1 MIVILLCKIN
11 KLGNVGDKV
20 VVKDGYARNFLL
32 PNKKAL
38 VANRDN
44 LLLFD
49 NKKIQL
55 EQELAQHK
63 SEIINKINKIKEL
76 NNITILA
83 KVGKNN
89 KIFGSINSN
98 HIVKYMKNHGIY
110 LKNKEVNLPIKSI
123 RKVGNYNVTIFVEKK
138 LTVQITLKIKSYN
151 K

>member
-20 VVKDGYARNFLL
+20 AVKDGYARNFLL

-38 VANRDN
+38 VANKDN
-44 LLLFD
+44 LLFFN

-55 EQELAQHK
+55 EKELADY
-63 SEIINKINKIKEL
+63 EYKITDKVNKIKEL

-110 LKNKEVNLPIKSI
+110 LKNKEINLPIKSI
-123 RKVGNYNVTIFVEKK
+123 RKLGSYDVTILVEKK
-138 LTVQITLKIKSYN
+138 LVVRILLTIKSL
-151 K
+151 

>member
-20 VVKDGYARNFLL
+20 VVNNGYARNFLL

-38 VANRDN
+38 IANKDN
-44 LLLFD
+44 LLLFN

-55 EQELAQHK
+55 EQELAHHK
-63 SEIINKINKIKEL
+63 SKIIDKINKIKEL

-89 KIFGSINSN
+89 KIFGSINSR
-98 HIVKYMKNHGIY
+98 HIVKYMKNYGVY
-110 LKNKEVNLPIKSI
+110 LKNKEIKLPVKSI
-123 RKVGNYNVTIFVEKK
+123 RKLGNYNVIIAIEKE
-138 LTVQITLKIKSYN
+138 LIVQITLKIKGY

>member
-11 KLGNVGDKV
+11 KLGNIGDKV

-38 VANRDN
+38 VANEDN
-44 LLLFD
+44 LLLFND
-49 NKKIQL
+49 KKAQL
-55 EQELAQHK
+55 EQELAHHK
-63 SEIINKINKIKEL
+63 SEIIQKINKIKKL
-76 NNITILA
+76 NSITMLA

-110 LKNKEVNLPIKSI
+110 LKNKEINLPIRSI
-123 RKVGNYNVTIFVEKK
+123 RKLGNYNVVILIEKK
-138 LTVQITLKIKSYN
+138 LTVHITLKIKGY